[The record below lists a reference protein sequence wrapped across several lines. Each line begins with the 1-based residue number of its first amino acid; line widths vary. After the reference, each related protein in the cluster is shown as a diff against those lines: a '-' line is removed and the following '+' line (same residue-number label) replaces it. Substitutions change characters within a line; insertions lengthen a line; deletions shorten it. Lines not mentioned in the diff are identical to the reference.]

1 MDIKV
6 IKMDTLKVT
15 AVTTSAGLVQWA
27 EMLEPVLA
35 CIAWM
40 ITIAFAVY
48 KFKKT
53 RSK

>member
-1 MDIKV
+1 MEVVVDS
-6 IKMDTLKVT
+6 LKVT
-15 AVTTSAGLVQWA
+15 AVTTSTGIVQWA

>member
-15 AVTTSAGLVQWA
+15 VATTSAGLVQWA
-27 EMLEPVLA
+27 EMLEPILG
-35 CIAWM
+35 CIAWLM
-40 ITIAFAVY
+40 TIGFAIY

>member
-1 MDIKV
+1 MEDSV
-6 IKMDTLKVT
+6 DSLKVT
-15 AVTTSAGLVQWA
+15 AVTTSTGLVQWA

-35 CIAWM
+35 CIAWIM
-40 ITIAFAVY
+40 TIGFAVY